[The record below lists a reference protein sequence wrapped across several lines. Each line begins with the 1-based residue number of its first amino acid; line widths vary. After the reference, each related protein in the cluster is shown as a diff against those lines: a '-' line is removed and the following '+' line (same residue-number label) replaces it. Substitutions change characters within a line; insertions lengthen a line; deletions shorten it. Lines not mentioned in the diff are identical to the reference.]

1 MHHQNI
7 SIVLCFLALG
17 ALISFSQTS
26 KHMTLGPYSIFLS
39 WLIIPAG
46 IAILW
51 KLGSV
56 FGWWTILI
64 FIVVSLLIGTLNALT
79 AKRAGRDFLYSMQPI
94 MGTVFSL
101 GTVAAWVAPL
111 M

>member
-7 SIVLCFLALG
+7 SVMLCFLALG

-26 KHMTLGPYSIFLS
+26 KHMTIGPYSAFLS

-46 IAILW
+46 VAILW
-51 KLGSV
+51 KLGSI

-64 FIVVSLLIGTLNALT
+64 FIVVSLFVGTLNAVT
-79 AKRAGRDFLYSMQPI
+79 ARSMGRELLYSMQPI
-94 MGTVFSL
+94 LGTVFLL
-101 GTVAAWVAPL
+101 GAIAAWVAPL
-111 M
+111 I